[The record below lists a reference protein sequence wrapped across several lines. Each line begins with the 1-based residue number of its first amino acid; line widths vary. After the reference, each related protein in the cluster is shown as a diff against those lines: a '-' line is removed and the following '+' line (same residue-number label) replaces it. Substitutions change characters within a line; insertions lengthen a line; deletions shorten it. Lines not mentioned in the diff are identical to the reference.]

1 MINCVLTFQFIMN
14 IIFFFKYFLTTKKK
28 KREKKKTGEKKNT
41 RYGDKLLNGKIKHS
55 WYILVLQLATTHQT
69 RNLVSLIQA
78 PFEA

>member
-28 KREKKKTGEKKNT
+28 KREKKKTGEKNT
-41 RYGDKLLNGKIKHS
+41 RCGDKLLNGKIKHS